1 MKWWRKKYFN
11 VSMHLV
17 VWGLLFSIPAL
28 FIPWQPFL
36 GLPHMFFPVTTLF
49 HIGIF
54 YLNAYL
60 LFPKL
65 VTKKYWWLYIISI
78 AAVIFISWH
87 IKVYFL
93 SLDPDFQLTIANKGV
108 IKFGIIPFIIA
119 SFIFRLVSDRIRY
132 ERLEKEA
139 RSEKLSSELKFLRSQ
154 VSPHFLFNMLTNMV
168 SLARHKSDL
177 LEPSLIRLSDLLR
190 YMLYESQK
198 DKITVATEVAHI
210 RNYVQLQQIRFQDNV
225 SVELNIRNEDTDSFI
240 EPMLLI
246 PFIENAFKH
255 GIGAQRNPYIIIN
268 LEAKNNQLDFSVSN
282 NYIRDN
288 SSKDDNPGIGLNN
301 VKNRLRLL
309 YPDKFHLDI
318 RDESGV
324 FFVHLNL
331 NLS

>member
-1 MKWWRKKYFN
+1 MKWWRRKYFN

-17 VWGLLFSIPAL
+17 IWGLLISIPTL

-36 GLPHMFFPVTTLF
+36 GLPHAFFLITGLF
-49 HIGIF
+49 HIGVF
-54 YLNAYL
+54 YLNAYF

-65 VTKKYWWLYIISI
+65 FTRKYWWLYIFSI
-78 AAVIFISWH
+78 AAVVFISFH
-87 IKVYFL
+87 IKLYFV
-93 SLDPDFQLTIANKGV
+93 SLDPQFHLTNANKGV
-108 IKFGIIPFIIA
+108 LRFGIVPFIVA
-119 SFIFRLVSDRIRY
+119 SFIFRLISDRLRY

-190 YMLYESQK
+190 YMLYDSQK
-198 DKITVATEVAHI
+198 EKISIATEVEQI
-210 RNYVQLQQIRFQDNV
+210 RNYVQLQQLRFQDSV
-225 SVELNIRNEDTDSFI
+225 CVELNIRNNSNESHI

-255 GIGAQRNPYIIIN
+255 GIGAQKDPYIIIN
-268 LEAKNNQLDFSVSN
+268 VDAQNKHLDFSVSN
-282 NYIRDN
+282 NYVKGN
-288 SSKDDNPGIGLNN
+288 ASKDENPGIGLNN

-309 YPDKFHLDI
+309 YPGRFQLSID
-318 RDESGV
+318 DENAV
-324 FFVHLNL
+324 FFVHLTL